1 MSQWVSMA
9 QRRYQ
14 TRPEDRERI
23 DEFVEQKGGTPAW
36 RAANTSLI
44 EMVLG
49 MSGKPLEDVTSTDV
63 YKVRNLITDSQD
75 YKQNY
80 KRRLIY
86 ALREFFIWTGTVE
99 LKDGS
104 AHKTIMKLPDRV
116 IKTKSKRDMLTT
128 ADVQQAIDACTNV
141 RDKCWISM
149 AWDSSCRPSELL
161 KLDWDDLIADEYG
174 FYFDTED
181 DTRKSK
187 TGRNRHIRLTTSQ
200 PYIEAYRQQYPGNA
214 TGKNP
219 VFATIRAIGGKYR
232 RWDITA
238 LQEMIRLLR
247 EKTGIKNLK
256 PYQFRPSRITH
267 DLRNH
272 ADMAFVMLKNWGSL
286 DSEMAET
293 YAHLDEDE
301 EYLDQQALRA
311 AGIKTRQKIKEQSP
325 DMLEVPVCPKCGTMN
340 VSGARFCSHCRAALT
355 EQARQRIAVIE
366 NSMEAEV
373 TEQDFIDAAKKMYA
387 ERKKVK

>member
-1 MSQWVSMA
+1 MPK
-9 QRRYQ
+9 RRYE

-23 DEFVEQKGGTPAW
+23 NTFVEKKGGTKPW
-36 RAANTSLI
+36 RVSHVSLL

-49 MSGKPLEDVTSTDV
+49 MTGKPLKDVTSQDV
-63 YKVRNLITDSQD
+63 YKVMNKITDSN

-86 ALREFFIWTGTVE
+86 ALREFFIWNKTIKIGKNVP
-99 LKDGS
+99 
-104 AHKTIMKLPDRV
+104 HKTVMKLPGRV
-116 IKTKSKRDMLTT
+116 MKTKSKRDMLTP
-128 ADVQQAIDACTNV
+128 ADVQKAIDACTNA
-141 RDKCWISM
+141 RDKCWIAM

-181 DTRKSK
+181 NERQSK
-187 TGRNRHIRLTTSQ
+187 TKKNRHIRLTTSQ
-200 PYIEAYRQQYPGNA
+200 PYIEAWRQQYPGEP

-219 VFATIRAIGGKYR
+219 VFVTIRAIDGKYK

-238 LQEMIRLLR
+238 LQETIRMLR
-247 EKTGIKNLK
+247 EKTEIKNLK

-272 ADMAFVMLKNWGSL
+272 ADMSYVMLKNWGSL

-311 AGIKTRQKIKEQSP
+311 AGVKTKQKVKETSP
-325 DMLEVPVCPKCGTMN
+325 DSIEVPVCSQCGMMN
-340 VSGARFCSHCRAALT
+340 ISGARFCNHCHNPLTNEAKNQAAQERSALIK
-355 EQARQRIAVIE
+355 EIIE
-366 NSMEAEV
+366 EMNK
-373 TEQDFIDAAKKMYA
+373 QK
-387 ERKKVK
+387 